1 VARRSHSRKQL
12 FFAALALAG
21 SPEEE
26 GEPMSL
32 TEFGAENRYNAQY
45 IMRVL
50 NDRDRSVAVDA
61 LVNGFIRKHLP
72 PELVPASLAA
82 A

>member
-1 VARRSHSRKQL
+1 
-12 FFAALALAG
+12 
-21 SPEEE
+21 
-26 GEPMSL
+26 MSL

-72 PELVPASLAA
+72 AELVPASLAA